1 MLAAMFPPVR
11 RLSAALLLAAGA
23 AAGLGAQREAAG
35 GEPVGVDFFAVGP
48 DGSVFDLRPGEVTL
62 KIDGKNRRIRSL
74 RYIGLPMATAAGLP
88 AAREAPVD
96 LEPPFGSNAPTADGR
111 WVTIV
116 LDHESIRAGAERN
129 AINAVVRYVNTLGV
143 RDRVAYVTMPNGGIE
158 IDFTTNHQ
166 QIIEKLRGFIA
177 RAPREQTTQ
186 ERSCRSRL
194 LLNTMSDYVEGMVS
208 LPGPKTIVLVSSG
221 ILNPRR
227 DAPMLGPP
235 GPCEIR
241 QVYFQDVAKATSLAR
256 VHIHVVQPDD
266 LHMDPARQVFA
277 DPTAS
282 RFAGADEDRAG
293 LESLAGVTGGDFM
306 RIVGPDDPTLTS
318 LTRHLTGY
326 YIATFD
332 PEPGERNGALHRA
345 EVSVAREGVRVKTRP
360 EVLIPRLVGSG
371 LNAPVKDMLR
381 GGLYRALPLRVT
393 ALTSAGA
400 GGKVKVLAVLEGIET
415 DVKLSQ
421 AVFGLIGPRQ
431 VRVSNAADL
440 ATRDVLVA
448 QWTANAAELAESP
461 VVTAGEAVPGPYRL
475 RVAAID
481 AAGRRGTTEYEFV
494 ASLTDAAPLSLSALA
509 LGISRDGAFSPKLV
523 FGTDQAAVAYFEIY
537 GAPPK
542 SDSVTVRLEIADAQ
556 DARALVTAVARV
568 VGQGSDRRAAVGAL
582 PIAALA
588 PGDYVVRAIV
598 SIDSRP
604 VGRITRTL
612 RKAPLG

>member
-1 MLAAMFPPVR
+1 MA
-11 RLSAALLLAAGA
+11 SAAGV
-23 AAGLGAQREAAG
+23 
-35 GEPVGVDFFAVGP
+35 PV
-48 DGSVFDLRPGEVTL
+48 
-62 KIDGKNRRIRSL
+62 
-74 RYIGLPMATAAGLP
+74 
-88 AAREAPVD
+88 AREATVD

-129 AINAVVRYVNTLGV
+129 AINAVVRYLNTLGV

-241 QVYFQDVAKATSLAR
+241 QVYFQDVAKAASRAR
-256 VHIHVVQPDD
+256 AHIHVVQPDD

-306 RIVGPDDPTLTS
+306 RIVGPDDPTLTN
-318 LTRHLTGY
+318 LTRDFTGY

-332 PEPGERNGALHRA
+332 PEAGERNGALHRA
-345 EVSVAREGVRVKTRP
+345 EVGVARERVRVRTRP
-360 EVLIPRLVGSG
+360 EVLIPRLEGTA
-371 LNAPVKDMLR
+371 LNASVKEMLR
-381 GGLYRALPLRVT
+381 NGVLYRALPLRAT
-393 ALTSAGA
+393 GFASAGQE
-400 GGKVKVLAVLEGIET
+400 GKVKVLVVLEGIEK
-415 DVKLSQ
+415 DVKLSE
-421 AVFGLIGPRQ
+421 AVFGLIDTQNR
-431 VRVSNAADL
+431 
-440 ATRDVLVA
+440 LVA
-448 QWTANAAELAESP
+448 QWTANDAELDESP
-461 VVTAGEAVPGPYRL
+461 VVTAGEAPPGPYRL

-481 AAGRRGTTEYEFV
+481 ASGRRGTTEYSLLV
-494 ASLTDAAPLSLSALA
+494 SLTEAAPLSLSALA
-509 LGISRDGAFSPKLV
+509 LGISRDGTFTPKLV

-542 SDSVTVRLEIADAQ
+542 SDSVTVRLEIAEAQ
-556 DARALVTAVARV
+556 DGRALVTAVARV

-598 SIDSRP
+598 SVDSRP

-612 RKAPLG
+612 RKSPLG